1 MRKLWSV
8 IVAVALLVGGMVYA
22 QGGDNFDAR
31 AAVDRAQ
38 RAMGRRGLDQCAK
51 DYAPGFFDVNAVV
64 DHVNGA
70 KYRCVF
76 VYDASMV
83 RTGVA
88 WVRADE

>member
-1 MRKLWSV
+1 MSKLWSV
-8 IVAVALLVGGMVYA
+8 TVAVVLLVGGMAYA
-22 QGGDNFDAR
+22 QVGDNFDAR

-38 RAMGRRGLDQCAK
+38 RAMGKRGLDQCAK

-70 KYRCVF
+70 KYGCVF
-76 VYDASMV
+76 IYDTSMV

-88 WVRADE
+88 WVRADQ

>member
-8 IVAVALLVGGMVYA
+8 TLAVAALAGVMAYA

-31 AAVDRAQ
+31 AVIDQARRSQ
-38 RAMGRRGLDQCAK
+38 GQRGLDQCAK
-51 DYAPGFFDVNAVV
+51 DNAPAFYDVNAVV

-76 VYDASMV
+76 IYDTSMA

-88 WVRADE
+88 WVRADQ